1 MTRIEA
7 ELVQQQAEAVNLE
20 ITVTHVGIE
29 RFSVT
34 VGKYVY
40 TDLHKALSAITTVF
54 LKNK

>member
-7 ELVQQQAEAVNLE
+7 ELAQQQAEAVNLE